1 MHASRSS
8 PADPLDAA
16 AQERIEEMIRQRN
29 ISENLE
35 SAMEY
40 HPESFGS
47 VTMLYINCRVNDTEI
62 KAFVDCGAQTTI
74 STRAGLAARA

>member
-1 MHASRSS
+1 M
-8 PADPLDAA
+8 PADPFDPAG
-16 AQERIEEMIRQRN
+16 QERIEELIRQRN

-47 VTMLYINCRVNDTEI
+47 VTMLYVDCRVNDTAI

-74 STRAGLAARA
+74 STRPCRWEWGN